1 MKILL
6 TIVVNSDIGTKNAP
20 PLYDGIEIICPEE
33 NESEKDLLTRAIK
46 TAKGKYTV
54 LSDRK
59 FRLADIN
66 SLLNILDKNSADMVS
81 FTGGTAIKT
90 NLIKN
95 ALKDCTD
102 IFSCLVL
109 SVIGCKTVLKSL
121 YTPFSFEKYQPVFSE
136 DNNAGILLAAEVF
149 CAEKAALSKEVYS
162 YCLNTLCNRLI
173 TYYLYTMLAIKCG
186 EVDGEELVKFD
197 GRLKSEIV
205 LYLALEKNFT
215 AAKLSKLRKKNFKI
229 SYFTAKKFKK
239 ILNIK

>member
-1 MKILL
+1 M
-6 TIVVNSDIGTKNAP
+6 
-20 PLYDGIEIICPEE
+20 
-33 NESEKDLLTRAIK
+33 LTRAIK

-215 AAKLSKLRKKNFKI
+215 AAKLSKLRKRILKFHI
-229 SYFTAKKFKK
+229 SLLRNSRKYSISNSKSSRKSGAFYYFLTSIFSFPPIYFLSTSGIYTLPSA
-239 ILNIK
+239 